1 MQVGSLSSTND
12 IFRRD
17 SMDSRSEQLGPSSK
31 ISTSQLGEEQ
41 EERQT
46 VSTTQTRREKEEK
59 TGEQE
64 SVSSGCNIPKRR
76 GEICIRRV
84 KDIRDPS
91 DPENKAKWKT
101 VELPAIHIPMPE
113 FGLGGGF
120 EGVF

>member
-12 IFRRD
+12 VFRRD
-17 SMDSRSEQLGPSSK
+17 SMDSRSEQLGSPSK
-31 ISTSQLGEEQ
+31 MSTSRLGAEQ
-41 EERQT
+41 EEKQT
-46 VSTTQTRREKEEK
+46 ISTTRTQGKVEK
-59 TGEQE
+59 TEEQQSDS
-64 SVSSGCNIPKRR
+64 SVCKAPKRR

-91 DPENKAKWKT
+91 DPENKPKWKT

>member
-12 IFRRD
+12 VFRRD
-17 SMDSRSEQLGPSSK
+17 SMDSRSEQLGSPSK
-31 ISTSQLGEEQ
+31 MSTSRLGAEQ
-41 EERQT
+41 EEKQT
-46 VSTTQTRREKEEK
+46 SSTTRTQGKVEK
-59 TGEQE
+59 TEEQQ
-64 SVSSGCNIPKRR
+64 SDSSGCKAPKRR

>member
-12 IFRRD
+12 VFRRD
-17 SMDSRSEQLGPSSK
+17 SIGSRSEQLGSPSK
-31 ISTSQLGEEQ
+31 MSTSRLGAEQ
-41 EERQT
+41 EEKQT
-46 VSTTQTRREKEEK
+46 ISTTRTQGKDEK
-59 TGEQE
+59 TEEQQ
-64 SVSSGCNIPKRR
+64 SVSSGCKAPKRR

-84 KDIRDPS
+84 KDVRDPS